1 MVQILFDYVIS
12 VLSYSI
18 VAITFIRQ
26 LQNSG
31 TVFKKLVAKSLEVKL
46 KKKTSIQS
54 KKIYVL
60 RLKANEQ
67 RSNFHYL
74 ASFQRT
80 NLSKSLVDDIWFK
93 GIKKENNIENWQI
106 NFKGLWTLLNS
117 LNIFWISWS
126 FGLLANHL
134 PQPLRQKICC
144 LNSCSR
150 MNLFNSD

>member
-80 NLSKSLVDDIWFK
+80 NLSKSLVDDI
-93 GIKKENNIENWQI
+93 
-106 NFKGLWTLLNS
+106 
-117 LNIFWISWS
+117 
-126 FGLLANHL
+126 
-134 PQPLRQKICC
+134 
-144 LNSCSR
+144 
-150 MNLFNSD
+150 